1 MDQNYMYYN
10 NIMYN
15 ETLLFS
21 LLLVGEWSGH
31 LSPNTHHLLYTHGLV
46 QVCCRTQKP
55 LRKPDKRQP
64 DAAVFR
70 GERYT
75 LQVAE
80 NLDGC
85 MQEKKKFNK
94 VWK

>member
-1 MDQNYMYYN
+1 MDHNYMYYN

-31 LSPNTHHLLYTHGLV
+31 LSPNTYHLLYTHGLV
-46 QVCCRTQKP
+46 QVCCRTP

-64 DAAVFR
+64 DAAVFS

-75 LQVAE
+75 LQVADE
-80 NLDGC
+80 FRWLDAG
-85 MQEKKKFNK
+85 KKKFNK
-94 VWK
+94 V